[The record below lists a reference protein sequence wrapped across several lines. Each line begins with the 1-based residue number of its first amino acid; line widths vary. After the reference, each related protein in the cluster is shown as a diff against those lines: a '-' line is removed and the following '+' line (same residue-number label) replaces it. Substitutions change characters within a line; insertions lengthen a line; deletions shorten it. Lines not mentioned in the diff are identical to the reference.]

1 MIKFAIISGFIEK
14 QGPIENNQ
22 GRLNMKV
29 NRDLTDATVKL
40 WLFAFQT
47 GDVLKMCTEQL
58 LSEYHVTTE
67 QYDVLVGIKYLG
79 DRVNITD
86 IATWLKRSTNSIS
99 MLVDRMV
106 KAGLVRRVRDRV
118 DRRVVYVT
126 TTSKAENILELASP
140 VWWQLIKEILSPLSY
155 EDRHTFISLF
165 QVINRKALD
174 YLNPGKDVGKI
185 IREQDERHA
194 KLMKRLPSYAWLTTP
209 RAKQQGGKT
218 RKAS

>member
-1 MIKFAIISGFIEK
+1 MA
-14 QGPIENNQ
+14 
-22 GRLNMKV
+22 V
-29 NRDLTDATVKL
+29 NFDLTDATIRL

-47 GDVLKMCTEQL
+47 GDVLKTCTEQL

-67 QYDVLVGIKYLG
+67 QYDVLVSIKYLG

-155 EDRHTFISLF
+155 EDRRNFISLF
-165 QVINRKALD
+165 QVINRKALE
-174 YLNPGKDVGKI
+174 YVNPRKDVEKI
-185 IREQDERHA
+185 IREQDKRHA
-194 KLMKRLPSYAWLTTP
+194 ELMKRLPAYAWFTAP
-209 RAKQQGGKT
+209 QARRQGGKK
-218 RKAS
+218 RKATR